1 MLLLFYWRAQKVLAQ
16 VDIWNVYSAAVIA
29 DNGKMCYRFDHDVD
43 LPYERELSELV
54 YAIRKLWDECPPTRE
69 GLFDESGEALTNVN
83 QGETIIA
90 TFGILTDYNDFIV
103 GTVEKLERVI

>member
-29 DNGKMCYRFDHDVD
+29 ENGKMCYRFDHDID

-54 YAIRKLWDECPPTRE
+54 
-69 GLFDESGEALTNVN
+69 
-83 QGETIIA
+83 
-90 TFGILTDYNDFIV
+90 
-103 GTVEKLERVI
+103 